1 MLASSEIVPRALH
14 TPVRIA
20 IILVVALIL
29 NFVVRRVITRSMRG
43 ALAVRARAAPGT
55 TTERSSARF
64 GTLST
69 VVRSLASGLLLTIA
83 AVTIIGELGVNLGAF
98 VAGATV
104 IGGAIAFGA
113 QSLVRDVLAGIYVLA
128 EDQYGVG
135 DLVDLGLA
143 SGRVEEVTLR
153 STRVRDDQGRVWH
166 VPNGAI
172 QRAGNLSQ
180 EWGQAVL
187 DVPVSLDADPDEAV
201 RLLEAL
207 ATNMAADPELAER
220 VVAAPQVLGIQ
231 DLLDDRAV
239 LRLLI
244 RTRPGEQFAVM
255 RAMRAR
261 VLKAIRDGGFPGP
274 PSARTVV
281 VRSAGA
287 SEPAAGIEE
296 AGAAAGAPEPG
307 V

>member
-1 MLASSEIVPRALH
+1 MVLANNEIVPRALH
-14 TPVRIA
+14 TPVRVA
-20 IILVVALIL
+20 IIVLVALIVNWL
-29 NFVVRRVITRSMRG
+29 VRRLISRSLKG
-43 ALAVRARAAPGT
+43 ALAVRARSTLGSN
-55 TTERSSARF
+55 TERSQARLR
-64 GTLST
+64 TLSS
-69 VVRSLASGLLLTIA
+69 VVRGLFSGVLWTIA
-83 AVTIIGELGVNLGAF
+83 LVAIIGELGVNLGAF
-98 VAGATV
+98 VAGATI

-153 STRVRDDQGRVWH
+153 STRLRDEQGRVWH
-166 VPNGAI
+166 VPNGGIA
-172 QRAGNLSQ
+172 RAANLSQ

-187 DVPVSLDADPDEAV
+187 DVPVSLDANPDDAA

-207 ATNMAADPELAER
+207 AVSLAADPELAER
-220 VVAAPQVLGIQ
+220 VVDTPQVLGVQ

-244 RTRPGEQFAVM
+244 RTRPGQQFDVM
-255 RAMRAR
+255 RAMRVR
-261 VLKAIRDGGFPGP
+261 VLKAIQDGSFPGP

-281 VRSAGA
+281 VRSHAG
-287 SEPAAGIEE
+287 EAAAAE
-296 AGAAAGAPEPG
+296 AEAAAAGETA

>member
-1 MLASSEIVPRALH
+1 MLANNEIVPRALH
-14 TPVRIA
+14 TPVRVA
-20 IILVVALIL
+20 IIVLVALIINWL
-29 NFVVRRVITRSMRG
+29 VRRLISRSLKG
-43 ALAVRARAAPGT
+43 ALAVRARSSLGSN
-55 TTERSSARF
+55 TERSQARLR
-64 GTLST
+64 TLSS
-69 VVRSLASGLLLTIA
+69 VVRGLFSGVLWTIA
-83 AVTIIGELGVNLGAF
+83 LVAIIGELGVNLGAF
-98 VAGATV
+98 VAGATI

-153 STRVRDDQGRVWH
+153 STRLRDEQGRVWH
-166 VPNGAI
+166 VPNGGI
-172 QRAGNLSQ
+172 LRAANLSQ

-187 DVPVSLDADPDEAV
+187 DVPVSLDADPDDAA

-207 ATNMAADPELAER
+207 AVSLAADPELAER
-220 VVAAPQVLGIQ
+220 VVDTPQVLGVQ

-244 RTRPGEQFAVM
+244 RTRPGQQFDVM
-255 RAMRAR
+255 RAMRVR
-261 VLKAIRDGGFPGP
+261 VLKAIQDGSFPGP

-281 VRSAGA
+281 VRSHEGGEPSSAD
-287 SEPAAGIEE
+287 SEA
-296 AGAAAGAPEPG
+296 AAAGAPEPG